1 MRSYPPALGGTG
13 EMMEGGWYMSGRA
26 ADWEILHQSATPPPP
41 LLNSLKGKINKT
53 VRQTEQ
59 NALKL

>member
-1 MRSYPPALGGTG
+1 MRSYPSALGGAG
-13 EMMEGGWYMSGRA
+13 EMMEGGWYMSGPG
-26 ADWEILHQSATPPPP
+26 ADWGRFSTNPR
-41 LLNSLKGKINKT
+41 LNSLKGKINKT